1 MAPPPLNVTPTT
13 IRNCWAKSTILER
26 ADDPGEPEPPHDLS
40 ELLREAQA
48 VAGISEDARDLQSFM
63 APEDEDEEPE
73 QQVDL
78 QIMDYYTGKQDV
90 EVIEE
95 EDDEP
100 EPPLSLSQA
109 ICALSTLQRYVEEQ
123 EDSTIDDVKAL
134 NAIER
139 RLHLKGIKSR
149 KQTTINDYFSRSAA
163 LKDG

>member
-1 MAPPPLNVTPTT
+1 MAPPPLNVRIKFLPK
-13 IRNCWAKSTILER
+13 NSTSQYQPL
-26 ADDPGEPEPPHDLS
+26 DQGEPEPPHDLS

-78 QIMDYYTGKQDV
+78 QEIMDYYTGKQDV
-90 EVIEE
+90 KVIEE

-123 EDSTIDDVKAL
+123 EDSTINDVKAL

-163 LKDG
+163 LKDR